1 MEDLYLKKKSLV
13 TCTLQGA
20 KPEDCEL
27 MFRLQK
33 LDGAKINPEDAD
45 EIARFEIY
53 KRGFAPSE
61 IQVIYSGTTPV
72 GRLRI
77 VRDEDL
83 YIGGLQILP
92 EYRGKW
98 IGTTILE
105 RLIEESKETLKSI
118 RLEVFHS
125 NTLALKLYKKLGFR
139 VIDSNQIQKIMIY
152 QPMHTD
158 R

>member
-1 MEDLYLKKKSLV
+1 
-13 TCTLQGA
+13 
-20 KPEDCEL
+20 
-27 MFRLQK
+27 
-33 LDGAKINPEDAD
+33 
-45 EIARFEIY
+45 
-53 KRGFAPSE
+53 
-61 IQVIYSGTTPV
+61 
-72 GRLRI
+72 

-125 NTLALKLYKKLGFR
+125 NTLAFKLYKKLDFR
-139 VIDSNQIQKIMIY
+139 VIDSNQIQKIMVY
-152 QPMHTD
+152 QPTHPD

>member
-1 MEDLYLKKKSLV
+1 
-13 TCTLQGA
+13 
-20 KPEDCEL
+20 

-33 LDGAKINPEDAD
+33 LDGAKINLEDAD
-45 EIARFEIY
+45 EVVRFEIY
-53 KRGFAPSE
+53 KREFAPSE
-61 IQVIYSGTTPV
+61 IQVIYSGKNPV

-125 NTLALKLYKKLGFR
+125 NTLAFKLYKKLDFR
-139 VIDSNQIQKIMIY
+139 VIDSNQIQKIMVY
-152 QPMHTD
+152 QPTHPD